1 MTVRWPRPGRLALVS
16 RGAVLALPAWPPLP
30 WPRSDPRPEGMV
42 RVAASAPSS
51 LPMRL
56 TATGVAAYCLVFPL
70 TQVGVIAGDGQHLEL
85 GRAGWALAATAAYV
99 PLYLRQ
105 ILSFVRGR
113 RAPRAGWS
121 LAALAGIIGAATP
134 LAGESWLPGFF
145 ALAVAVL
152 VTAPWRWSLP
162 AVAALAAAQVPL
174 ALVLAGHTAALLS
187 YYPITLLWRTAA
199 VFVPV
204 WLAGTARQLE
214 DVRRELAQDAV
225 LRERLAL
232 DARLRVTLGAAL
244 ASIAASGQ
252 RSAALAPADPA
263 AAGRELAALART
275 SRSTL
280 ADARRLLS
288 GLHEP
293 ALRAELETAAG
304 LLTAAGIP
312 TRLVLPAGS
321 GPERSSPDFRAELR
335 STTARLLRDETLRG
349 CVITVTPAGGQ
360 LRLSIRVSDQSLAA
374 LEVPA

>member
-1 MTVRWPRPGRLALVS
+1 VAAPGPRGAGAPRRRPCA
-16 RGAVLALPAWPPLP
+16 AVLAAPSLATL
-30 WPRSDPRPEGMV
+30 RPRPEGMV

-70 TQVGVIAGDGQHLEL
+70 VQLSVIAGDGQHLEL
-85 GRAGWALAATAAYV
+85 GKAGWALAATAAYV

-105 ILSFVRGR
+105 VLAFIRGR
-113 RAPRAGWS
+113 RPPLAYWS
-121 LAALAGIIGAATP
+121 LAAMAAIIGAATP
-134 LAGESWLPGFF
+134 LAGESWLPSLF

-152 VTAPWRWSLP
+152 TTAPWRWSLP
-162 AVAALAAAQVPL
+162 AVAALAAVQVPL
-174 ALVLAGHTAALLS
+174 ALALATRTPAASS

-252 RSAALAPADPA
+252 RSAALAQADAA
-263 AAGRELAALART
+263 AAGRELAALAGT

-293 ALRAELETAAG
+293 SLRAELETAAG

-312 TRLVLPAGS
+312 TRLVMPAGDPAAPA
-321 GPERSSPDFRAELR
+321 GPGFRAELR

-349 CVITVTPAGGQ
+349 CVITVTASDGQ

-374 LEVPA
+374 LAGPAW